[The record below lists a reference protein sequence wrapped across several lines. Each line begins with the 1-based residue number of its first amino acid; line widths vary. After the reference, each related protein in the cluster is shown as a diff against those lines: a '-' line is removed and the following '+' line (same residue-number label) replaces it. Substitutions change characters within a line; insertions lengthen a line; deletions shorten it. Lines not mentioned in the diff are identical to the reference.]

1 MNRDDK
7 IRYARQYSE
16 ELASSHPEICG
27 ILLGGSVARGD
38 DLPISDVDLRCF
50 VDDSSH
56 PLPIEQHFAH
66 GIYIDVAQH
75 PSSWLARPEL
85 EEDAYNCGFLCDA
98 LILHDRDGIVAR
110 GQARARKA
118 LASPEHR
125 AVRLRSIR
133 ASAVRNCQEFAA
145 SIEARDPCEACRSA
159 IFSAWDLSDF
169 MLAARSVPPG
179 GARGL
184 ARLIDTWPEAAVALT
199 EYEGSAA
206 LCPQQ
211 VERLLDAYR
220 SVADP
225 SSFFDMWMQKVEWMF
240 ANGYTADAFHALWI
254 ALGLRVKDTKGSS
267 DEEFS
272 QRLRLACTRWLD
284 IIRWDWTLMEGKL
297 SELREMID
305 SFSPADDHGTEAA
318 HMGLT

>member
-50 VDDSSH
+50 VDGSSH

-66 GIYIDVAQH
+66 GMYIDVAQH
-75 PSSWLARPEL
+75 PSNWLTRPEL
-85 EEDAYNCGFLCDA
+85 EEDVYDCGFLYDA

-110 GQARARKA
+110 CQARARSA
-118 LASPEHR
+118 LASPECR
-125 AVRLRSIR
+125 ATQLRSIR
-133 ASAVRNCQEFAA
+133 ESAVRNCHEFAA
-145 SIEARDPCEACRSA
+145 SLEAKDPCEACRSA
-159 IFSAWDLSDF
+159 IFGAWDLSDF
-169 MLAARSVPPG
+169 MLATRSVPPG

-184 ARLIDTWPEAAVALT
+184 ARLVDAWPEAATALT
-199 EYEGSAA
+199 DYEGSGE
-206 LCPQQ
+206 LDPEQ

-220 SVADP
+220 SVAHP
-225 SSFFDMWMQKVEWMF
+225 SSFFDMWIQKVEWMF

-254 ALGLRVKDTKGSS
+254 ALGLRVKDTRDGS
-267 DEEFS
+267 DEDFS
-272 QRLRLACTRWLD
+272 QRLRLACTQWLE
-284 IIRWDWTLMEGKL
+284 IIRWDWTFMKGKL
-297 SELREMID
+297 AELREMID
-305 SFSPADDHGTEAA
+305 SFSPAEDHGTETAN
-318 HMGLT
+318 MGLT

>member
-7 IRYARQYSE
+7 IRYARKYSE
-16 ELASSHPEICG
+16 ELASRQPEICG

-66 GIYIDVAQH
+66 GMYIDVAQY

-85 EEDAYNCGFLCDA
+85 EEDAYDCGFFYDA
-98 LILHDRDGIVAR
+98 VILHDRDGIVASC
-110 GQARARKA
+110 QARARSA
-118 LASPEHR
+118 LASPERR
-125 AVRLRSIR
+125 AARLRPIR
-133 ASAVRNCQEFAA
+133 ESAVRNCHEFAA
-145 SIEARDPCEACRSA
+145 SLEAKDPCEACRSA

-184 ARLIDTWPEAAVALT
+184 ARLVDAWPEAATALT
-199 EYEGSAA
+199 DYEGSGN
-206 LCPQQ
+206 LNPEQ

-225 SSFFDMWMQKVEWMF
+225 SSFFDMWIQKVKWMF
-240 ANGYTADAFHALWI
+240 ANGYIADAFHALWI
-254 ALGLRVKDTKGSS
+254 ALGLRVKDTKDCS

-272 QRLRLACTRWLD
+272 QRLRLACAQWLE
-284 IIRWDWTLMEGKL
+284 IIRWDWTLMEEKL
-297 SELREMID
+297 AELREMID
-305 SFSPADDHGTEAA
+305 SFSPPEAVTQDA
-318 HMGLT
+318 V